1 LLTHV
6 ESPPMPRLTEQ
17 SKTEN
22 RRRLLEAAADEFAR
36 KGLEDANIN
45 RISLAAGFA
54 KGTVYNHF
62 RSKEALFLAV
72 VEEACELAAAGAR
85 EVSPEAPTRERLRA
99 ALASDVEWARAHEA
113 FARVLVR
120 EVLTPNPRLYP
131 RVLEAAA
138 PFISRVREILADGV
152 GRGEVRADIAVEELA
167 LVFVGFGDLAL
178 IQHWGSDGA
187 WPPLE
192 QIPGLITG
200 LFLEGAAPRPGGG
213 ESRG

>member
-1 LLTHV
+1 
-6 ESPPMPRLTEQ
+6 MPRLTEQ

-22 RRRLLEAAADEFAR
+22 RRRLLDAAASEFAR

-45 RISLAAGFA
+45 EISLAAGFA

-62 RSKEALFLAV
+62 ASKEALFLAV

-85 EVSPEAPTRERLRA
+85 EVSAEVPTRERLRA

-138 PFISRVREILADGV
+138 PFISRIQEILADGV
-152 GRGEVRADIAVEELA
+152 ERGEVRADIPAEELA

-178 IQHWGSDGA
+178 IQHWGSGGA
-187 WPPLE
+187 WPTLE
-192 QIPGLITG
+192 QIPELITG
-200 LFLEGAAPRPGGG
+200 LFLEGAAPRPDGGKSHG
-213 ESRG
+213 